1 MVKEKGLKVKKNQCL
16 EDFMSES
23 QGKKSESQGKKSE
36 CQGKKSKC
44 QGKKSECQCKKSE
57 CHSSGS
63 ISWLIIRK

>member
-36 CQGKKSKC
+36 CQ
-44 QGKKSECQCKKSE
+44 CKKSE

-63 ISWLIIRK
+63 IS